1 LAGTIEKVE
10 GATATIN
17 TAQGLVQVALGAG
30 TVVQR
35 PTRGTVA
42 DLQAGV
48 RVTVFGQR
56 SEDGTVVAR
65 TVLLVTEGDGGF
77 FR

>member
-1 LAGTIEKVE
+1 LTGTIEKVE

-17 TAQGLVQVALGAG
+17 TPQGLVQVALGAD
-30 TVVQR
+30 TTVQR
-35 PTRGTVA
+35 LTSGAVG
-42 DLQAGV
+42 DLKVGAQ
-48 RVTVFGQR
+48 VTVFGQR

-65 TVLLVTEGDGGF
+65 TVLLVPEGDGGF